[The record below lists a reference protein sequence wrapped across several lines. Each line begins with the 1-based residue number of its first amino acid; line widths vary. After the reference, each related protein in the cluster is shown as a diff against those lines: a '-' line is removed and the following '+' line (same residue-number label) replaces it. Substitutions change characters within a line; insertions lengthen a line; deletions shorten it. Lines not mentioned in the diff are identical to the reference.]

1 MKDKFTQYPH
11 IKNLD
16 DTPGIFDLPEVI
28 VTEKIHGSGMRIG
41 LIDGCVRFGG
51 RRLEFTNISPQ
62 SKDGQGFVSW
72 ALETG
77 LGEKIAKTFQNHD
90 IIFYGE
96 WHGSGTP
103 QKGWPQIQKGIRYIK
118 GNDFRIFDI
127 RLDGKYLSQDQLSEF
142 AEKAGLKTM
151 PILCRGKPERKI
163 FDSFIDT
170 MSLLGAENG
179 IAYPENTMEGIV
191 IRPIQFLWEENR
203 EPVMAKHKIGKW
215 AERASEQRHPKIPKQ
230 KKEIPAGAKEF
241 AEEFVT
247 DVRLEHILDQLK
259 EENIPIEKSAMGE
272 VMKRMGQDIKR
283 EGNSTLINAHLEWK
297 DVSPFV
303 TNRTKELFLKFLKVS
318 DILNHPNE
326 TT

>member
-1 MKDKFTQYPH
+1 M
-11 IKNLD
+11 KNLD
-16 DTPGIFDLPEVI
+16 EAAGVFDLPEVI

-41 LIDGCVRFGG
+41 LIDGHIRFGG
-51 RRLEFTNISPQ
+51 RRLEFQNITPA

-77 LGEKIAKTFQNHD
+77 LDRKIAEAFQNHD

-118 GNDFRIFDI
+118 GNDFRIFDV
-127 RLDGKYLSQDQLSEF
+127 RLDGKYVSQDRI
-142 AEKAGLKTM
+142 AEVASKVGLKTM
-151 PILCRGKPERKI
+151 PVLYRGKPDRKI

-170 MSLLGAENG
+170 PSRLGAENG
-179 IAYPENTMEGIV
+179 IVDPENTMEGLV
-191 IRPIQFLWEENR
+191 IRPVEFLWEQNR
-203 EPVMAKHKIGKW
+203 DPVMAKHKVGKW
-215 AERASEQRHPKIPKQ
+215 AERASAQRHPKTPKQ

-247 DVRLEHILDQLK
+247 DVRLEHVLDQLK
-259 EENIPIEKSAMGE
+259 EANIPVDKSAMGE

-283 EGNSTLINAHLEWK
+283 EGAAVLEEAGLDWK
-297 DVSPFV
+297 DVSAFV
-303 TNRTKELFLKFLKVS
+303 TTRTKELFLKY
-318 DILNHPNE
+318 LNFDKAP
-326 TT
+326 